1 MLCGRPWLLW
11 RLALPRQ
18 HQAAESR
25 PLLRG
30 ENAPIEAPERSF
42 CLLLQE
48 APAASICK
56 LISVHVRGFGPGIS
70 VAALVLEGGH
80 DYLKLIRGSLSFP
93 FPSTPGLTLT
103 LSLLAR
109 VAQGYPRNEASSTVG
124 LIEDIGA
131 TDGEKLLP
139 RPGGSVVPN
148 LELPLVQIAQA
159 GVGRN
164 ANEPALVP
172 LRGGGLG
179 CSESISGGRCTRC
192 RRAAPAAWG
201 AWRPPSG
208 LESGAWAF
216 RERDDWTRLR
226 TSHKGGSVHSFAGL
240 PSPLPW
246 YPLPPLSGY
255 PFCPGAGV
263 PPHRPPPS
271 SRRSLTLALGDPL
284 PVSLSQA
291 SQGRL
296 GQRGRTGCGA
306 RVILPLGTAC
316 VCHPTSAPRGA
327 CLPCHHQL
335 PTSLGLQSWR
345 SGRLKDHRTQ
355 S

>member
-1 MLCGRPWLLW
+1 M
-11 RLALPRQ
+11 
-18 HQAAESR
+18 
-25 PLLRG
+25 
-30 ENAPIEAPERSF
+30 
-42 CLLLQE
+42 
-48 APAASICK
+48 
-56 LISVHVRGFGPGIS
+56 
-70 VAALVLEGGH
+70 AALVLEGGH

-109 VAQGYPRNEASSTVG
+109 VDQGSPRNEASSTVG
-124 LIEDIGA
+124 RIEDIGA

-208 LESGAWAF
+208 LESGTWAF

-226 TSHKGGSVHSFAGL
+226 TSHKGGSVHSFACL

-255 PFCPGAGV
+255 PFCPGGGG
-263 PPHRPPPS
+263 PS
-271 SRRSLTLALGDPL
+271 SP
-284 PVSLSQA
+284 
-291 SQGRL
+291 
-296 GQRGRTGCGA
+296 
-306 RVILPLGTAC
+306 
-316 VCHPTSAPRGA
+316 PTS
-327 CLPCHHQL
+327 QL
-335 PTSLGLQSWR
+335 PPLAHSCVGGPFAGESVASKSGPAGAAWEDRLR
-345 SGRLKDHRTQ
+345 SPRHPAPGDCLRLPSYQRATRGMSAMSPPAADLIRAPIMEERAAKGP
-355 S
+355 